1 MDSVAFLKFFKHS
14 GADELQKQEEEEEEE
29 EEEGE
34 DSFFD
39 IEFFSVSAGKIQ
51 SPEQR
56 PQIPTKLGDH
66 INLCSDS
73 ISKRKIL
80 PIEPTSKPQSPI
92 QLLKSAPKFPVF
104 IFKKQRS
111 MAKNRPPTGQE
122 GGESRVLNSKLTRDN
137 STRRFGGI
145 FPPDPCEPPVPA
157 PTRRFSKEVVQKYL
171 KLIKPKVLRKPTDS
185 GSDLSSAAVDSPVR
199 EKHENGLP
207 AGIRLVCRHLG
218 KSKSAS
224 AAGGLAA
231 AVIPQTNR
239 RDDSLLQQHDGIQ
252 SAILHCKRSFNASS
266 EKPLFLS
273 SRSEAT
279 TASQERPRSLSCK
292 DFSFKEGKEE
302 GEMKR
307 MMKKE

>member
-1 MDSVAFLKFFKHS
+1 MDSVAFLKLFKLS
-14 GADELQKQEEEEEEE
+14 GADELQKHEEEEEE
-29 EEEGE
+29 

-39 IEFFSVSAGKIQ
+39 LEFFSVSAGKIQ
-51 SPEQR
+51 SPEQK

-111 MAKNRPPTGQE
+111 VAKNRAPAGTEEEE
-122 GGESRVLNSKLTRDN
+122 GSRVLSSKLSRDN
-137 STRRFGGI
+137 STRRIGGI
-145 FPPDPCEPPVPA
+145 FPLDPREPPVPA
-157 PTRRFSKEVVQKYL
+157 PTRRFSKEAVQKYL
-171 KLIKPKVLRKPTDS
+171 KLIKPKVLRKPTYS
-185 GSDLSSAAVDSPVR
+185 GGDFSSAAVDSPVR

-231 AVIPQTNR
+231 AVSAVVPPPNR

-252 SAILHCKRSFNASS
+252 SAILHCKRSFNASA
-266 EKPLFLS
+266 EKPVWL
-273 SRSEAT
+273 SRSESA
-279 TASQERPRSLSCK
+279 ASQERPRSLSCK
-292 DFSFKEGKEE
+292 DFSFKESKEE
-302 GEMKR
+302 GN
-307 MMKKE
+307 